1 MELHGGE
8 ISVTSEGLG
17 KGTCFSVELP
27 LASNQTITDTP
38 LNTDLRA
45 STATHGSQHLRARSK
60 AENVITMSFCDIV
73 RCLARSRCLIWRF
86 QWSSNRVEVDS
97 ESNNA
102 ESHVKRCHPND
113 LSINFQQ
120 ELDYQRDII
129 AFDHAANDVVIEA
142 SHNDKIIES
151 KDDTMKKAK
160 RKGCVLIVD
169 DVPMNRKMLKR
180 LLAAR
185 FDECLEAE
193 NGQEAV
199 DMVKEAMACGKSF
212 DFITMDYQMPVVD
225 GVTATCSLRKLGFK
239 GQIIGVTDNALS
251 EDVDTFLANGANFVL
266 TKPLSIQKLDEYI
279 DTVSRS

>member
-1 MELHGGE
+1 MELHRGE

-45 STATHGSQHLRARSK
+45 STATHGSQHLRARSN

-86 QWSSNRVEVDS
+86 QWSSNRVEVDN

-102 ESHVKRCHPND
+102 EAHLKQCHPID

-120 ELDYQRDII
+120 ESYVKRDNVVNYHMSNGQV
-129 AFDHAANDVVIEA
+129 DANRY
-142 SHNDKIIES
+142 DKNIES
-151 KDDTMKKAK
+151 KDDIMKKAK
-160 RKGCVLIVD
+160 RKGCVLVVD

-239 GQIIGVTDNALS
+239 GQIIGVTGNALS